1 MSASREKS
9 RRKEQPDNAGSKKK
23 GMSKGLKWTIVVV
36 CAVLVIAVITFF
48 TMLTSGFFV
57 THTTAAV
64 VDGHSISPA
73 MVNYFYKDAYNTF
86 YQNYSSYISYILD
99 TTKALDE
106 QVYDQDTGET
116 WADYFTD
123 EGLKNASQVYAI
135 YDEAIKKGYTLTAD
149 DQSSIDSTIATSK
162 SYATSSGYSLDAFLA
177 AQYGNGCNEKTYRS
191 YLELTTVAQ
200 SYAKQIYN
208 GFTYTQDD
216 LKTEYAA
223 NPNTYDGVDFRVFPV
238 TASLFATTDTTSDS
252 ASDASSSAASSSAAS
267 SSAASSSAASSSADT
282 SAADAEV
289 AAKEEAMASSM
300 AEAAKGDE
308 QAFIDQAYQNA
319 SSDTKDSYK
328 DDAYSLKSDIRY
340 SSATSSYNQDLA
352 DWLFDSSRQNGDT
365 TYIAGNDGYF
375 VAFYVG
381 RETHDYNLVNVRHI
395 LISVSDTTD
404 TTAMDT
410 AKAKAE
416 DLLAQYEAGDKTED
430 AFAALAKANS
440 EDTGTAA
447 NGGLY
452 ENVVPGATVTSFND
466 WCYDSARKPGDTGVI
481 ESTYGYHVMYFV
493 NADGTNYR
501 DYLVENGLR
510 SGDYSDW
517 TTSVT
522 GSVTYTQ
529 NALGMRFTTK

>member
-57 THTTAAV
+57 NHTTAAV

-135 YDEAIKKGYTLTAD
+135 HDEAIKKGYTLTDD

-162 SYATSSGYSLDAFLA
+162 SYATSYGYSLDAFLA
-177 AQYGNGCNEKTYRS
+177 AQYGNGCNEKNYRS

-238 TASLFATTDTTSDS
+238 TASLFTTTDTTSDS
-252 ASDASSSAASSSAAS
+252 SSDASSSAAS

-440 EDTGTAA
+440 EDTGTAS